1 VFEKK
6 SNTIEDIS
14 HFTAVSTMESRF
26 SDLLVPIRDLARN
39 WDVDIAVQL
48 EEYLD
53 ELLKLRFTVNNSSL
67 NFAEAALL
75 IQGSAT
81 IYRYA
86 IISSILL

>member
-1 VFEKK
+1 
-6 SNTIEDIS
+6 
-14 HFTAVSTMESRF
+14 MESRF

-39 WDVDIAVQL
+39 WDIDIAVQL

-53 ELLKLRFTVNNSSL
+53 ELMKLRFTAANNSSL

-81 IYRYA
+81 IYR
-86 IISSILL
+86 LR